1 MSAERRFGPDE
12 TARILQRAVEL
23 QPATPGRLGPGDAG
37 GLTLAQ
43 LTAAAEEAGI
53 PPESIRLAVAEIDA
67 QAALRVSRFYGSPT
81 RIVEE
86 RQIPRSVPADEYDG
100 FVDVV
105 REAMGMVGVATLSS
119 RSAIWASLPPG
130 AAAVQGR
137 QLTVSLRSGPEG
149 SVLRLEEDL
158 QPEIAGYFGLGGGLS
173 VAGGLVAFGALGSIT
188 PLLSLLGPVIPLVAW
203 GTARTMLRR
212 TWRARRSELAE
223 LASRLAARA
232 EAPFR

>member
-12 TARILQRAVEL
+12 TARILKRAVEL
-23 QPATPGRLGPGDAG
+23 RPVTSGRLGSGDVE

-53 PPESIRLAVAEIDA
+53 PAESIRRAIAEIDA
-67 QAALRVSRFYGSPT
+67 PPALRVSRFYGSPT

-86 RQIPRSVPADEYDG
+86 RQISRSVPADEYDG
-100 FVDVV
+100 FVDEL
-105 REAMGMVGVATLSS
+105 REALGMVGVATLSS

-137 QLTVSLRSGPEG
+137 RLTVSLRSGPEG

-158 QPEIAGYFGLGGGLS
+158 QPEVAGYFGLGGGVGLT
-173 VAGGLVAFGALGSIT
+173 GGLIAFGVLGSIS
-188 PLLSLLGPVIPLVAW
+188 PLLSLLGPVIPGAAW
-203 GTARTMLRR
+203 GAARMMLRR
-212 TWRARRSELAE
+212 TWRARHRELAE

-232 EAPFR
+232 EVPFR